1 MSEEK
6 MDSEESKLDSDDVEE
21 NSELSLINPSQNNET
36 DIRVYFFVLAYV
48 IILIILS
55 LIFESSIVAFILWI
69 MIGFGIYKAVEKY
82 GEDMPWFSEVLEKI
96 QNFGFSTKKEKDRD
110 EYRTEVEE
118 EIEEEQPVN
127 LENYAEKFDE
137 WRVTKDTVSAPFIS
151 AGDRIS
157 KFSFNSKGL
166 YKLRLWMFLI
176 LAPLLIWTVMWNV
189 VGWPFQIWF
198 TFWFSYEDAFSLSRI
213 CSLILSYFIIIRIYS
228 HCTNNRNLPI
238 HSDMMSDYD
247 NYAVSHLFRIPND
260 KDSLI
265 LTGRALLFDFIG
277 GYLIIIFT
285 SFSAVQSYNLLSKYS
300 LNEFYS
306 EGYASFIFTFLCI
319 AVFVPLLE
327 ELMFRGFVLDLA
339 SEAYSK
345 WTAIL
350 ISAILFAVIHPLYIL
365 TVLNAFWAGLV
376 YGYIRIRTNSLWPS
390 ILLHS
395 AWNAHIIIIQ
405 FFA

>member
-1 MSEEK
+1 

-166 YKLRLWMFLI
+166 YKIRLWLI
-176 LAPLLIWTVMWNV
+176 LIIVPILIWWIGMLYIVSL
-189 VGWPFQIWF
+189 PFYAWYNILGF
-198 TFWFSYEDAFSLSRI
+198 TTFQAENLSMV
-213 CSLILSYFIIIRIYS
+213 SALFLSSFIIIRVYS
-228 HCTNNRNLPI
+228 HCTNNRNLPFN
-238 HSDMMSDYD
+238 SEFFSDYD
-247 NYAVSHLFRIPND
+247 PFVVKHLFKMPKEASAPLIFKAMLLDFLIGWLIILPLVGLATFEGIACSPLLNQFETVD
-260 KDSLI
+260 YVSI
-265 LTGRALLFDFIG
+265 LTLML
-277 GYLIIIFT
+277 YV
-285 SFSAVQSYNLLSKYS
+285 AVLTP
-300 LNEFYS
+300 
-306 EGYASFIFTFLCI
+306 I
-319 AVFVPLLE
+319 VE
-327 ELMFRGFVLDLA
+327 ELVFRGFVLDLA
-339 SEAYSK
+339 SEAYGK
-345 WTAIL
+345 WTSII
-350 ISAILFAVIHPLYIL
+350 ISSVLFALIH
-365 TVLNAFWAGLV
+365 LNAISVVNAFFGGLI
-376 YGYIRIRTNSLWPS
+376 YGYVRIKTDSLWPS
-390 ILLHS
+390 IFLHS
-395 AWNAHIIIIQ
+395 AWNAHLYIIAI
-405 FFA
+405 FCV